1 MILDELLESIREDV
15 AVRSV
20 LVGARYTVVCSRR
33 CGLASTLVGNLPHED
48 RTVCDVG
55 RLHTRSAL
63 ELAQYAKS
71 TNSIEAS
78 IGLAALNSLLPF
90 DRTGVVELNAREVMS
105 SRGMGKTVA
114 LVGHFPFVPDVRRK
128 VGTLWVLER
137 HPAEGDLPASA
148 AADVI
153 PRADVV
159 GLTASAFINH
169 TFDALLSLC
178 RPDAFVLVL
187 GPTTPLSPILFDHGV
202 HLLAGADVFDETL
215 VHETVGEG
223 ASFSE
228 VQGVRRV
235 TLTSPRTP
243 SHAGGATTG

>member
-15 AVRSV
+15 AVLSV

-33 CGLASTLVGNLPHED
+33 CGLASTLIGSLPHED
-48 RTVCDVG
+48 RTVRDVG
-55 RLHTRSAL
+55 RLHTKSAL
-63 ELAQYAKS
+63 DLAQYARSK
-71 TNSIEAS
+71 NPIEAS
-78 IGLAALNSLLPF
+78 IGVAALNSLLPF
-90 DRTGVVELNAREVMS
+90 DRTGVIELNAREVMS
-105 SRGMGKTVA
+105 SRGVGKTVA

-128 VGTLWVLER
+128 VGTLWVLEQ

-148 AADVI
+148 AVDVI

-215 VHETVGEG
+215 VHQTVGQG

-235 TLTSPRTP
+235 TLEPPRTP
-243 SHAGGATTG
+243 SHAGRATTG